1 MPQPPPTN
9 AARFGLDQLVH
20 PPMRADA
27 RRNYSALLAAAD
39 ELFSTRG
46 PDVSLDEIARRAG
59 VGNAT
64 LYRHFPDRRDLLVA
78 VCVGEVEA
86 LCILGDELQADP
98 DPGRALARW
107 LRAYIEHVSAKHGLA
122 AAFATGR
129 REDSELIAACQA
141 AVEAIGTSL
150 LQRAKDDGPV
160 RIDINLPDVITLVN
174 AIAMATEATDDP
186 GADRL
191 LAIVLAGITQPGRG
205 GNNPQTKAK
214 RR

>member
-1 MPQPPPTN
+1 MPQPPPTS

-20 PPMRADA
+20 RPMRADA
-27 RRNYSALLAAAD
+27 RRNYDALLAAAD
-39 ELFSTRG
+39 ELFTTHG
-46 PDVSLDEIARRAG
+46 PDVALDEIARRAG

-86 LCILGDELQADP
+86 LCILGEELEADP

-107 LRAYIEHVSAKHGLA
+107 LRAYVEHVSAKHGLA

-129 REDSELIAACQA
+129 REDSELVAACQA

-150 LQRAKDDGPV
+150 LQRAKNDGPV
-160 RIDINLPDVITLVN
+160 RIESTSPTSSPSSTPSLWPPKPATTPQQ
-174 AIAMATEATDDP
+174 TEAGDSP
-186 GADRL
+186 
-191 LAIVLAGITQPGRG
+191 
-205 GNNPQTKAK
+205 
-214 RR
+214 RRHHPTRQRPNQSAHKS

>member
-9 AARFGLDQLVH
+9 AARFGLHRLVH

-27 RRNYSALLAAAD
+27 RRNYNALLAAAD
-39 ELFSTRG
+39 ELFSAHG

-86 LCILGDELQADP
+86 LCVLGEELGADP

-107 LRAYIEHVSAKHGLA
+107 LRAYIEHVGAKHGLA

-129 REDSELIAACQA
+129 REDSELVARCQA

-150 LQRAKDDGPV
+150 LQRAKDAGRV
-160 RIDINLPDVITLVN
+160 RTDVDLPDVITLVN
-174 AIAMATEATDDP
+174 AIAMAAETTDDP

-191 LAIVLAGITQPGRG
+191 LAIVLAGITEAGTDG
-205 GNNPQTKAK
+205 INPQPKA
-214 RR
+214 RRR

>member
-9 AARFGLDQLVH
+9 TARVGLHRLVDS
-20 PPMRADA
+20 PLRADA
-27 RRNYSALLAAAD
+27 RRNYNALLAAAD
-39 ELFSTRG
+39 ELFSTHG
-46 PDVSLDEIARRAG
+46 PDVPLDEIARRAG

-86 LCILGDELQADP
+86 LCVLGEELGADP

-107 LRAYIEHVSAKHGLA
+107 LRAYIEHVGAKHGLA

-129 REDSELIAACQA
+129 REDSELVARCQA
-141 AVEAIGTSL
+141 AVEATGTSL
-150 LQRAKDDGPV
+150 LQRAKDAGPV
-160 RIDINLPDVITLVN
+160 RADVDLPDVITLVN
-174 AIAMATEATDDP
+174 AIAMAAETTDDP

-191 LAIVLAGITQPGRG
+191 LAIVLAGITEPGTDGITPQP
-205 GNNPQTKAK
+205 KA
-214 RR
+214 RRR